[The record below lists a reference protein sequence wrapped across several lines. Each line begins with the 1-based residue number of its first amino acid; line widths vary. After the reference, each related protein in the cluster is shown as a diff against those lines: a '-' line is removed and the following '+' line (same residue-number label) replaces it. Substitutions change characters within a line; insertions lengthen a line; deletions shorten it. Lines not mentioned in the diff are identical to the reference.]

1 MVAGMI
7 IKPMRGTKPTR
18 ELNQFPYLVSP
29 KIDGMRA
36 LVKDGVVYSKTMK
49 PLPCKKLH
57 DLFGH
62 LHGADAEITVGP
74 PNKEHED
81 DDVFAR
87 SRGPIMQINGD
98 ADFRIYVFDNWSVPQ
113 LPAHKRVQYEFKL
126 PARDFRYDVNFVTQ
140 FLAENQEDV
149 DRLLKKFLDDGFEGA
164 MLRQYN
170 GLYKYGTSTE
180 KESYLLKLKPLA
192 TGDAIILDVIEQQAN
207 LNEATKDELG
217 YTKRSSAKEGKVGK
231 GTLGAFLVRCL
242 ETGAEF
248 SVGNGPGLTNALR
261 DELWARRHELPGQY
275 ITFRYQA
282 IGTKDAPRQPQF
294 LHFRDA
300 IDISETVE

>member
-1 MVAGMI
+1 MI
-7 IKPMRGTKPTR
+7 IKPMRGTKPTK
-18 ELNQFPYLVSP
+18 ELNQFPYLASV

-36 LVKDGVVYSKTMK
+36 LVKAGTVYSKTMK

-57 DLFGH
+57 KLFGQ
-62 LHGADAEITVGP
+62 LHGADAEITVGA
-74 PNKEHED
+74 PNKEHAD

-87 SRGPIMQINGD
+87 SRGPIMQTNGE
-98 ADFRIYVFDNWSVPQ
+98 ADFQIYVFDNWSLPDA
-113 LPAHKRVQYEFKL
+113 PAHERV
-126 PARDFRYDVNFVTQ
+126 RYDFDWRVDGFRSYVNFVTQ
-140 FLAENQEDV
+140 YVVTDQEEL
-149 DRLLKKFLDDGFEGA
+149 DRLLSQFLREGYEGA
-164 MLRQYN
+164 MIRQCN

-217 YTKRSSAKEGKVGK
+217 YTKRSSSKEGKVGK
-231 GTLGAFLVRCL
+231 GTFGAFLVRDL

-248 SVGNGPGLTNALR
+248 SVGNGPGLTHALR
-261 DELWARRHELPGQY
+261 DELWSRRHELPGQY

-300 IDISETVE
+300 TDISEAMP

>member
-7 IKPMRGTKPTR
+7 IKPMRGTKPTK

-36 LVKDGVVYSKTMK
+36 LVKAGTVYSKTMK

-57 DLFGH
+57 ELFGH
-62 LHGADAEITVGP
+62 LHGADAEITVGA
-74 PNKEHED
+74 PNKEHEN

-87 SRGPIMQINGD
+87 SRGPITQINGD
-98 ADFRIYVFDNWSVPQ
+98 ADFRIYIFDNWSDPQ
-113 LPAHKRVQYEFKL
+113 LPAHKRVQYRLKL
-126 PARDFRYDVNFVTQ
+126 PVDFRRDVNFVTQ
-140 FLAENQEDV
+140 FLAETQEDI
-149 DRLLKKFLDDGFEGA
+149 DYLLNKFLNDGFEGA
-164 MLRQYN
+164 MLRQYD

-207 LNEATKDELG
+207 LNEATTDELG
-217 YTKRSSAKEGKVGK
+217 YTKRSSSKEGKVGK
-231 GTLGAFLVRCL
+231 GTFGAFLVRCL

-248 SVGNGPGLTNALR
+248 SVGNGPGLTHALR

-300 IDISETVE
+300 TDISETAE

>member
-1 MVAGMI
+1 MVVGMI
-7 IKPMRGTKPTR
+7 IKPMRGTKPTE

-36 LVKDGVVYSKTMK
+36 LVRDGVVYSKTMK

-62 LHGADAEITVGP
+62 LHGVDAEITVGL
-74 PNKEHED
+74 PNKEHEN

-98 ADFRIYVFDNWSVPQ
+98 ADFQIYVFDNWSVPQ
-113 LPAHKRVQYEFKL
+113 LPAHKRVRYEFGWQHD
-126 PARDFRYDVNFVTQ
+126 RFRPDVFYLTHYV
-140 FLAENQEDV
+140 AENQEDI
-149 DRLLKKFLDDGFEGA
+149 DRLLKQFLDEGFEGV
-164 MLRQYN
+164 MLRQYD

-180 KESYLLKLKPLA
+180 KDSYLLKLKPLA
-192 TGDAIILDVIEQQAN
+192 TGDPIILDVIEQQAN

-217 YTKRSSAKEGKVGK
+217 YTKRSSSKEGKVGK
-231 GTLGAFLVRCL
+231 GTFGAFLVRCL

-261 DELWARRHELPGQY
+261 DDLWARRHELPGQY

-300 IDISETVE
+300 TDISETMP

>member
-1 MVAGMI
+1 MI
-7 IKPMRGTKPTR
+7 IKPMRGTKPTK

-62 LHGADAEITVGP
+62 LHGADAEIAVGA
-74 PNKEHED
+74 PNKEHGE

-113 LPAHKRVQYEFKL
+113 LPAHKRVRYEFNWRGEIYR
-126 PARDFRYDVNFVTQ
+126 PNVNFVAHHVVENQKELEQLLDQ
-140 FLAENQEDV
+140 FLYE
-149 DRLLKKFLDDGFEGA
+149 GFEGA
-164 MLRQYN
+164 MCRQYN

-192 TGDAIILDVIEQQAN
+192 TGDAIIIDVIEQQAN

-217 YTKRSSAKEGKVGK
+217 YTKRSSSKEGKVGK
-231 GTLGAFLVRCL
+231 GTFGAFVVRCL

-300 IDISETVE
+300 TDISETVE

>member
-1 MVAGMI
+1 MNL
-7 IKPMRGTKPTR
+7 KPMRGTKPTK
-18 ELNQFPYLVSP
+18 ELTQFPYLVSP
-29 KIDGMRA
+29 KIDGLRA
-36 LVKDGVVYSKTMK
+36 MVKDGVVYSKTMK

-57 DLFGH
+57 ELFGH

-74 PNKEHED
+74 PNKQDED

-87 SRGPIMQINGD
+87 SRGPIMQINGE
-98 ADFRIYVFDNWSVPQ
+98 ADFQIYIFDNWLVPH
-113 LPAHKRVQYEFKL
+113 LPAHKRMQYEFNWRGEIYR
-126 PARDFRYDVNFVTQ
+126 PEVNFVAHCV
-140 FLAENQEDV
+140 AENQEELDQ
-149 DRLLKKFLDDGFEGA
+149 LLDQFLREGFEGA
-164 MLRQYN
+164 MCRQYD

-207 LNEATKDELG
+207 LNEATTDELG

-231 GTLGAFLVRCL
+231 GTFGAFLVRCL

-248 SVGNGPGLTNALR
+248 SVGNGPGLTHALR

-300 IDISETVE
+300 IDISETMS

>member
-1 MVAGMI
+1 MI
-7 IKPMRGTKPTR
+7 IKPMRGTKPTK
-18 ELNQFPYLVSP
+18 ELNQFPYLASA

-36 LVKDGVVYSKTMK
+36 LVKAGTVYSKTMK
-49 PLPCKKLH
+49 PLPCKRIH
-57 DLFGH
+57 ELFGQ
-62 LHGADAEITVGP
+62 LHGADAEITVGLP
-74 PNKEHED
+74 HKEHED

-98 ADFRIYVFDNWSVPQ
+98 ADFQIYIFDHWARPDS
-113 LPAHKRVQYEFKL
+113 PAHERV
-126 PARDFRYDVNFVTQ
+126 RYDFDWRVARSYVNFVTQ
-140 FLAENQEDV
+140 YVVNDQEEL
-149 DRLLKKFLDDGFEGA
+149 DRLLKQFLNEGFEGV
-164 MLRQYN
+164 MLRQYD

-180 KESYLLKLKPLA
+180 KEAYLLKLKPLA
-192 TGDAIILDVIEQQAN
+192 TGDAIILDVIEQQEN

-217 YTKRSSAKEGKVGK
+217 YTKRSSSKSGKVGK
-231 GTLGAFLVRCL
+231 GTFGAFLVRCL

-300 IDISETVE
+300 TDISETSAE